1 MSERKINLEE
11 ILMSGSIG
19 TLFRGTCNEKT
30 YQFILGRMKEA
41 CRQTLELAAENA
53 EISWVE
59 NDIEMESDTD
69 FSFRDNDGNWCKV
82 NINEQ
87 SILDTINQ
95 VE

>member
-1 MSERKINLEE
+1 MPKKKINLEE

-95 VE
+95 IE